1 MNLSMGTSIDALSG
15 LHASCL
21 CSSCLFFLLLPSC
34 LFPGKEKERKTSWC
48 CRLSADTLDCVPPAL
63 KPRQTAPFPR
73 RFLLSPFSIP
83 HFHSPF
89 PFPQFPGTVR
99 TQDRDTGSISEDS
112 QSQYLASC
120 DASSDAKPATIKHQL
135 NLGYTVYLRRC
146 RDGPAL
152 SASGLA
158 TGIFWFCPW
167 QIYFWRLCRRR
178 GQLEAGHG

>member
-1 MNLSMGTSIDALSG
+1 MHRVVAA
-15 LHASCL
+15 HAS
-21 CSSCLFFLLLPSC
+21 FFFFFFLPSC
-34 LFPGKEKERKTSWC
+34 LSPPGRKRKGRQVGVVVCRRILWTVSPPRPETST
-48 CRLSADTLDCVPPAL
+48 SGSISPP
-63 KPRQTAPFPR
+63 
-73 RFLLSPFSIP
+73 LSPFPIL
-83 HFHSPF
+83 HSPC

-99 TQDRDTGSISEDS
+99 TQDRDTGSVSEDS

-120 DASSDAKPATIKHQL
+120 DASSDAKPATITHQL
-135 NLGYTVYLRRC
+135 NLGYTVYPRRC

-158 TGIFWFCPW
+158 TGIVWFCPW

>member
-1 MNLSMGTSIDALSG
+1 MHRVFAAHASFFFFFLRAFSPREGKGKEDKLVLSFVGGYSG
-15 LHASCL
+15 LC
-21 CSSCLFFLLLPSC
+21 P
-34 LFPGKEKERKTSWC
+34 PPRPETSTNG
-48 CRLSADTLDCVPPAL
+48 SISPP
-63 KPRQTAPFPR
+63 
-73 RFLLSPFSIP
+73 LSPFPIL
-83 HFHSPF
+83 HSPF

-135 NLGYTVYLRRC
+135 NLGYTVYPRRC